1 MNKKV
6 LAIMIAVIVL
16 TLGIV
21 LAISYKDTSKDQVN
35 TKEEKEQVQDRQE
48 TEETEEKETSKETK
62 KEEVEE
68 VEEVDIAIGELA
80 PDFTLKNL
88 DGEEVSLSDYKGKIV
103 LINFWATW
111 CKFCDVEMPDLN
123 NVDKKND
130 DVVVLAVNV
139 QEEQPKVSEYIKE
152 GGYDFEVVLDTKGN
166 ISRNY
171 LVSSFPTTYAVDK
184 EGILVGGVPGML
196 TKPQMEQIIENVRTG
211 N

>member
-6 LAIMIAVIVL
+6 LAIVIAAIVL

-21 LAISYKDTSKDQVN
+21 LVISYKDTSKDQVN

>member
-1 MNKKV
+1 
-6 LAIMIAVIVL
+6 
-16 TLGIV
+16 
-21 LAISYKDTSKDQVN
+21 
-35 TKEEKEQVQDRQE
+35 
-48 TEETEEKETSKETK
+48 
-62 KEEVEE
+62 
-68 VEEVDIAIGELA
+68 
-80 PDFTLKNL
+80 
-88 DGEEVSLSDYKGKIV
+88 
-103 LINFWATW
+103 
-111 CKFCDVEMPDLN
+111 MPDLN